1 MRSQYTVL
9 SLCVLRFYS
18 LSTDRRE
25 FRALTP
31 PGGTGTGYSDVKP
44 GSGRDR
50 GGHSVLAQRPCW
62 MHHVHKSMQLFGTS
76 VLCLS
81 AWCYWIAAPFSGNA
95 LRQAGMRSTKR
106 HGPPQRF
113 RPCRLLGAHSGGNH
127 AFWGPP
133 RNPRPRCLSR
143 SLSRRHQHRRR
154 TLLRPSARSSCSV
167 SGVPPAARPGLGVWP
182 LPWWWRITLSCAEYV
197 STIIYDHGTPTLAGS
212 RHPGAQVA
220 PIIAFGW
227 HPCLMV
233 PHGVHRCCAAAGTAG
248 TAPGPPARSLL

>member
-143 SLSRRHQHRRR
+143 S
-154 TLLRPSARSSCSV
+154 RSSV
-167 SGVPPAARPGLGVWP
+167 LRKLLLV
-182 LPWWWRITLSCAEYV
+182 
-197 STIIYDHGTPTLAGS
+197 
-212 RHPGAQVA
+212 
-220 PIIAFGW
+220 
-227 HPCLMV
+227 
-233 PHGVHRCCAAAGTAG
+233 AAGMSLSSWSMRELILPCSG
-248 TAPGPPARSLL
+248 TTYSVRIRASVPAL